1 MKRLSTLIGLALLA
15 SIAAA
20 SPGRAT
26 EAAGATAARATVER
40 LYAALL
46 DVMKRSEELS
56 YDGRYAELDPVI
68 QQVYDLPFMSAKTLG
83 RHWKEL
89 SEEDRSRWV
98 ATFTRLTV
106 STYADRFDGYTGQQ
120 FEVLSVE
127 PSSHETMMVR
137 TRIVP
142 TDDEPVDLDYRLRD
156 EQGSWRIIDLFMNGT
171 VSELALRRSEYSSV
185 VKRDGFESLVASLEE
200 KIGAP

>member
-1 MKRLSTLIGLALLA
+1 MMRLSTLIGMALLISVA
-15 SIAAA
+15 GS
-20 SPGRAT
+20 SPGNAT
-26 EAAGATAARATVER
+26 EGSGATAARATVER

-46 DVMKRSEELS
+46 DVMKRSDELS
-56 YDGRYAELDPVI
+56 YQGRYAELDPVI

-83 RHWKEL
+83 RHWKQL

-98 ATFTRLTV
+98 SIFTRLTV
-106 STYADRFDGYTGQQ
+106 STYADRFDGYTGQK

-127 PSSHETMMVR
+127 PSNYETMVVR

-142 TDDEPVDLDYRLRD
+142 TDDDPVDLDYRLRD
-156 EQGSWRIIDLFMNGT
+156 EQGSWRIIDIFMNGT

-185 VKRDGFESLVASLEE
+185 VKRDGFEALLASLEE
-200 KIGAP
+200 KIANP